1 MKPTIRHIETTFDPK
16 TVDAT
21 AAELQANDE
30 DWTYKVKH
38 DPKGTGRSLI
48 EVYDE
53 NGEFIHF
60 M

>member
-1 MKPTIRHIETTFDPK
+1 MIRHVETTFDPD
-16 TVDAT
+16 TVDET
-21 AAELQANDE
+21 AAEIQANDE
-30 DWTYKVKH
+30 DWTYRVKH
-38 DPKGTGRSLI
+38 DPKGTGYSLI